1 MTQSTHLASALAKV
15 KARFPHL
22 AGEPD
27 EVVAQNACR
36 LITPGLTGLELL
48 ALANAAGPR
57 KAGRCG

>member
-1 MTQSTHLASALAKV
+1 MTPSTHLESALAKV

-48 ALANAAGPR
+48 AIANAAEPR
-57 KAGRCG
+57 KAGRRG